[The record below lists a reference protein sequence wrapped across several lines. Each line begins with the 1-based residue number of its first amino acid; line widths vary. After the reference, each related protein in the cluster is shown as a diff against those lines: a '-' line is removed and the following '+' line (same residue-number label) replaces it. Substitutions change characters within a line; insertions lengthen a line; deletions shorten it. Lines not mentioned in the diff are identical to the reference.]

1 MAHARAL
8 PYKQRHRR
16 IRLRHVLYVLLV
28 LIAIGL
34 IAARIYLSYWAVGY
48 VNRTLD
54 SIPGYAGSV
63 RDVDIH
69 LYRGA
74 YTIHDLKLSKL
85 RANMPEPF
93 ISIVQ
98 SDLSIQWGALL
109 RGRIVSDV
117 HLTKPHITFAVNPS
131 GTTMQ
136 TGEEVNWSKYID
148 KLMPIDINLIE
159 IINGKLAY
167 KDFSTKPQVNI
178 DIDSMNGELRNL
190 RNVDDKNVALPSSLT
205 LRGTSI
211 GKGKFDLTGRMNVL
225 RAFPD
230 MDMDLK
236 LENVSLPALNSYSS
250 AYALIDF
257 AKGNLSIYSEFA
269 IKNGNLT
276 GYIKPIATDIQVV
289 DLKQDTNP
297 IEIAWETLASFVIE
311 LFENQP
317 RDQFATK
324 IALEGRIDEVKTNGW
339 SAFVG
344 IVRNAFFKAFE
355 KGTEGEQLFK

>member
-1 MAHARAL
+1 MAHAQAL
-8 PYKQRHRR
+8 PYKQTPRR
-16 IRLRHVLYVLLV
+16 IRWRYVLLAFLA
-28 LIAIGL
+28 LIIIGL
-34 IAARIYLSYWAVGY
+34 IAARIYLSYWVVGY

-74 YTIHDLKLSKL
+74 YTIHDLKLSKV

-93 ISIVQ
+93 LSIVQ
-98 SDLSIQWGALL
+98 SDLSIQWGALF

-148 KLMPIDINLIE
+148 KLMPIDINLVE

-167 KDFSTKPQVNI
+167 KDFSTTPQVNI
-178 DIDSMNGELRNL
+178 DIAGMNGELRNL
-190 RNVDDKNVALPSSLT
+190 RNVDDRNVALPSTIT
-205 LRGTSI
+205 LKGTSI
-211 GKGKFDLTGRMNVL
+211 GKGKFDLSGKLNVL
-225 RAFPD
+225 RTFPD
-230 MDMDLK
+230 MDMDVK
-236 LENVSLPALNSYSS
+236 LENVSLPALNSYSA

-289 DLKQDTNP
+289 DLRQDTNP
-297 IEIAWETLASFVIE
+297 IEITWEMLASFVIE

-324 IALEGRIDEVKTNGW
+324 IELEGRIDEVKTNGW
-339 SAFVG
+339 STFVG
-344 IVRNAFFKAFE
+344 ILRNAFVRAFD
-355 KGTEGEQLFK
+355 KGTEGEVLFK